1 MMSKRLK
8 PSLATIEARLC
19 GPSDA
24 LIHRWLRRDP
34 SLPAGLVSHLEN
46 DPEAAARR
54 QLLEQSLALESDDG
68 VAADAPGTDRP
79 ARPDLLLRFAESV
92 RRRMAVASAHFGTEP
107 AAGQI
112 RTVERLC
119 APDGTTVPWDFP
131 QRLMVMLRA
140 PAKAGSPIWYGWMV
154 APDVDYASYWDM
166 VLETRDE
173 PRDPRAE
180 LAQAWNTLLVDTRG
194 MGKVV
199 GQLTAERLA
208 ALQALFDDFV
218 EGPSVGT
225 GQAAPGE
232 LIVRTVEGHR
242 VVTGTPYGAP
252 DSDPRL
258 EYQSLYHAA
267 AQPVLQH
274 ARAALDDEETAAS
287 RPTAKIYR
295 FPVRQHAQRYR
306 ISVRQHDT
314 VAMAAAV
321 SMGAIA
327 GGPNAWLLDGR
338 LRLVLHVQT
347 AGEGS
352 SAVCELSLESGK
364 PLTVRLLGDLQTAR
378 RTLSAGEAP
387 YRSQPFR
394 VGADVTLEIGG
405 LVPEEVV
412 HIPLVPEPDSEA

>member
-252 DSDPRL
+252 
-258 EYQSLYHAA
+258 
-267 AQPVLQH
+267 
-274 ARAALDDEETAAS
+274 
-287 RPTAKIYR
+287 KIYR